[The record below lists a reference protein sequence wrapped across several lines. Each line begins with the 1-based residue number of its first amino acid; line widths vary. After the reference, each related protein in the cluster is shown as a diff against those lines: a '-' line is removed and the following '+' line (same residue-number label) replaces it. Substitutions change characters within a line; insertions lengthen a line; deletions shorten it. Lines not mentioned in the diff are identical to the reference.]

1 MPFTVA
7 IDGPAASGKGT
18 IGRALAAHFGFAHLD
33 TGLLYRAVA
42 AALLAKSLPTDDAAE
57 AEALA
62 RGLPLDALDERALG
76 TPAIGEA
83 ASRVAA
89 MPPVRAALIDRQR
102 AFAALQ
108 PGAVLVGRDIGTV
121 VCPDA
126 EVKIY
131 LTAAPAV
138 RAARRADQLGLKDAE
153 ARAGILEGILLRDK
167 RDMERPVAPLR
178 QAADA
183 RLLDT
188 TELDIEAAFQA
199 AIAIITEVAG
209 TAT

>member
-1 MPFTVA
+1 MIIA

-18 IGRALAAHFGFAHLD
+18 IGQLVADQFHFHHLD
-33 TGLLYRAVA
+33 TGLLYRAVGA
-42 AALLAKSLPTDDAAE
+42 AMLAAHLPIDDAAE
-57 AEALA
+57 AASLA
-62 RGLPLDALDERALG
+62 RRLSLENLDETSLA
-76 TPAIGEA
+76 TPTIGDA

-102 AFAALQ
+102 AFAALR
-108 PGAVLVGRDIGTV
+108 PGAVLVGRDIATV

-131 LTAAPAV
+131 LTAAPEI
-138 RAARRADQLGLKDAE
+138 RAARRADQLGLHDAD
-153 ARAGILEGILLRDK
+153 ARRGVLEGILARDK

-178 QAADA
+178 QAEDA

-188 TELDIEAAFQA
+188 TELDIEAAFRA
-199 AIAIITEVAG
+199 AIAIVSEVVG
-209 TAT
+209 KTP